1 MKKLLM
7 AATALCCL
15 WIMGLTLASCESD
28 SVGEYRY
35 TVGPSD
41 DTSVQAYT
49 SYRMTGQDIV
59 LAEVTKIGKLVTGT
73 TFQLTGSLTDCNEKI
88 KEAVNTGMN
97 KVEASPTYNHELSA
111 TTIIIENITEQKVI
125 FSRKFK

>member
-7 AATALCCL
+7 AATAFCCL
-15 WIMGLTLASCESD
+15 WMTGLTLASCESD

-49 SYRMTGQDIV
+49 SYRMIGQDIV
-59 LAEVTKIGKLVTGT
+59 LAEVAKIGKLVTGT
-73 TFQLTGSLTDCNEKI
+73 TYQLTGNVSECNEKI

-97 KVEASPTYNHELSA
+97 KVEASPNYDNGLSA